1 MRSKLLVYKDRDA
14 KLNHVKNKTIAI
26 LGYGSQGRAQ
36 ALNLRDSG
44 LKVIIGL
51 PKKSKKRKIVKNDG
65 FEVFSTEDA
74 TKKADILSFL
84 APDHLHQ
91 QIFETEIKKNLKKGQ
106 AIIFAHAFSVHFK
119 LVQPPEYV
127 DVILVAPHGPGEL
140 LRKNFLQGSGLTSF
154 FAIFQDY
161 SKNAKK
167 IGLAYAKGA
176 GLIKPG
182 MVKTTFE
189 DEAIGDIFGEQA
201 VLCGGLSELIKCGFE
216 TLVEDGISPE
226 NAYLECV
233 YQLDLIVNLIKSYG
247 ISGMYERISKLAEY
261 GSYLS
266 GKRVVNKDQMKKI
279 LKEIKTGKFTKRFL
293 KEFKSGMKNY
303 KNIKRSYQKHL
314 LEKTGERLR
323 KKFS

>member
-1 MRSKLLVYKDRDA
+1 MRSKLLVYKDKDA
-14 KLNHVKNKTIAI
+14 NLNHIKNKTIAI
-26 LGYGSQGRAQ
+26 LGYGSQGQAQ

-51 PKKSKKRKIVKNDG
+51 PKKSKKRKIVRNDG

-91 QIFETEIKKNLKKGQ
+91 QIFETQIKKNLKKGQ

-119 LVQPPEYV
+119 LVQPPGYV

-140 LRKNFLQGSGLTSF
+140 LRKNFLEGGGLTSF
-154 FAIFQDY
+154 VAIFQDY

-233 YQLDLIVNLIKSYG
+233 HQLDLIVNLIKSYG

-266 GKRVVNKDQMKKI
+266 GKRVINKDQMRKI
-279 LKEIKTGKFTKRFL
+279 LKEIKAGKFTQRFL

-303 KNIKRSYQKHL
+303 KNKKRLYQKHL
-314 LEKTGERLR
+314 LEKTGEKMRRILG
-323 KKFS
+323 

>member
-1 MRSKLLVYKDRDA
+1 MRSKLLVYKDKDA
-14 KLNHVKNKTIAI
+14 NLNHIKNKTIAI
-26 LGYGSQGRAQ
+26 LGYGSQGQAQ

-119 LVQPPEYV
+119 LVQPSEYV

-140 LRKNFLQGSGLTSF
+140 LRKNFLQGGGLTSF

-201 VLCGGLSELIKCGFE
+201 VLCGGLSELIKNGFE

-266 GKRVVNKDQMKKI
+266 GKRVINKDQMRKI
-279 LKEIKTGKFTKRFL
+279 LKEIKAGKFTQRFL
-293 KEFKSGMKNY
+293 KEFKSSKRNY
-303 KNIKRSYQKHL
+303 KSIKRSYQKHL
-314 LEKTGERLR
+314 LDKIGEKVGKRL
-323 KKFS
+323 